1 MFTKRLKQV
10 RCEKENNLEWQREV
24 SAMYSVTKDTHH
36 KSVFSL
42 AWYSGLVSKRVVQ
55 KTK

>member
-10 RCEKENNLEWQREV
+10 RCEKENNLKWLREV
-24 SAMYSVTKDTHH
+24 SAMYSVTKDTHC

-42 AWYSGLVSKRVVQ
+42 AWYSGSVAKRVVQ
-55 KTK
+55 ITK